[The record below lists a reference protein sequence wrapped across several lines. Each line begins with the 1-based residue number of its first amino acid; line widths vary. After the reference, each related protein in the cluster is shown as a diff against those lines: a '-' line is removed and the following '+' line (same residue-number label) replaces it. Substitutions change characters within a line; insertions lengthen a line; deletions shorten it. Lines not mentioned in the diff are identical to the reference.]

1 MKVVLFCG
9 GQGLRLREYSEN
21 VPKPMVPIGSRPIMW
36 HLMKYYAHYGH
47 TDFIICLGH
56 KADVIKSYF
65 RNYDECVSNDFVI
78 SRGGRVK
85 MLGRDIDDWNITFV
99 DTGYDSNIGQRLMQV
114 KEYIGDDEMFLANYS
129 DNLTDVPLPTLIDHA
144 KQQNKVASFLSVQPS
159 SSFHLVQSDETGK
172 VKDIVGAT
180 EAGLWING
188 GFFVL
193 KREIFDHIHWGE
205 ELVIEPFRKLIGMD
219 QLTTYRHN
227 GFWACMDTFKEKM
240 TLDDRWSKGNAPWLV
255 WNEVQKKRVETLKKN
270 GAAK

>member
-9 GQGLRLREYSEN
+9 GQGLRLRDYSEN
-21 VPKPMVPIGSRPIMW
+21 TPKPMVPIGNRPIMW

-78 SRGGRVK
+78 ARGGRVK

-114 KEYIGDDEMFLANYS
+114 KEHIGDDEMFLANYS
-129 DNLTDVPLPTLIDHA
+129 DNLTDVPMTTLIDHA
-144 KQQNKVASFLSVQPS
+144 KKQNKIASFLSVQPS

-193 KREIFDHIHWGE
+193 KREIFDHIKWGE

-255 WNEVQKKRVETLKKN
+255 WNEAQKKRVETLKKN
-270 GAAK
+270 GTAK

>member
-9 GQGLRLREYSEN
+9 GQGLRLRDYSEN
-21 VPKPMVPIGSRPIMW
+21 TPKPMVPIGNRPIMW

-65 RNYDECVSNDFVI
+65 RNYDECISNDFVI
-78 SRGGRVK
+78 DRGGRLK
-85 MLGRDIDDWNITFV
+85 MLSRDIDEWKITFV

-114 KEYIGDDEMFLANYS
+114 REYIGEDEMFLANYS

-144 KQQNKVASFLSVQPS
+144 QKQDKVASFLSVQPS

-172 VKDIVGAT
+172 VSDIVAAT
-180 EAGLWING
+180 QAGIWING

-193 KREIFDHIHWGE
+193 KKEIFNYMNWGD
-205 ELVIEPFRKLIGMD
+205 ELVIEPFQRLIKEN

-227 GFWACMDTFKEKM
+227 GFWACMDTFKEKQV
-240 TLDDRWSKGNAPWLV
+240 LEDKWSKGNAPWLV
-255 WNEVQKKRVETLKKN
+255 WDHVVKSRMEGLKKN
-270 GAAK
+270 GTK